1 MSKPEIDVVRQI
13 DCLEGMKEI
22 PDASV
27 DMIFCD
33 LPYSVTAR
41 NSWDSMIPPALL
53 WPEYER
59 IIKRH
64 GVILLFGQDKFTAE
78 MMLSNRRLHRYNIIW
93 EKTTPTGFLN
103 ANRMPLRIHEDI
115 MVFYKALPVYHPQKT
130 DGHSPVHSYTKRT
143 SDGTNYGETKRGVSG
158 GGSTERFPTSVW
170 RFATD
175 KQKSS
180 LHPTQKPV
188 DLCRYAI
195 RTYSNPGDLVLDNC
209 CGSGSIL
216 VAAKMEGR
224 HYIGMDN
231 GFCEKEGEFY
241 GVSWA
246 QIATERL
253 KSVEFADVGSLNV
266 V

>member
-143 SDGTNYGETKRGVSG
+143 SDGTDERLAVCDGQAEILPPSHAEACGLVPIRDSDIQQSGRFGSGQLLRKRLNSG
-158 GGSTERFPTSVW
+158 CRENGRPSLHRHGQWILRERRRVLW
-170 RFATD
+170 RFLGAD
-175 KQKSS
+175 CHRK
-180 LHPTQKPV
+180 
-188 DLCRYAI
+188 AEI
-195 RTYSNPGDLVLDNC
+195 R
-209 CGSGSIL
+209 
-216 VAAKMEGR
+216 
-224 HYIGMDN
+224 
-231 GFCEKEGEFY
+231 
-241 GVSWA
+241 
-246 QIATERL
+246 
-253 KSVEFADVGSLNV
+253 
-266 V
+266 